1 MKIKK
6 AMLSLGLVLAAAG
19 VATASAWVYQDATA
33 STQGAVDQG
42 IILDWGEGS
51 TLGDLTSLTYGSPV
65 VQKVTVKK
73 PQYSEGVTGYAKVS
87 FALSGDNI
95 STIQVEVNDEE
106 WSTTVTTGDATLNA
120 DTTSYDYYVDITSI
134 DDSGLTYWVRYSL
147 TAQPETQAD
156 DSQGTVQALDAKL
169 TVSLDYSET
178 NPGEGA

>member
-19 VATASAWVYQDATA
+19 VATASAWVINDATA

-73 PQYSEGVTGYAKVS
+73 PQASEGVTGYAKVS
-87 FALSGDNI
+87 FALTGDNI
-95 STIQVEVNDEE
+95 STIQVEAKIPSGLRPRTSRTRL
-106 WSTTVTTGDATLNA
+106 STLTPLPMT
-120 DTTSYDYYVDITSI
+120 TTSTSPL
-134 DDSGLTYWVRYSL
+134 SRTPGLPTGCA
-147 TAQPETQAD
+147 TP
-156 DSQGTVQALDAKL
+156 
-169 TVSLDYSET
+169 
-178 NPGEGA
+178 